1 MYRYSAQVGGVL
13 EGGKGMKQYIRL
25 EPLDD
30 SIPRK
35 HKPQGLTEQEKL
47 NRIYALADKL
57 GVKIGND
64 SRGV

>member
-1 MYRYSAQVGGVL
+1 
-13 EGGKGMKQYIRL
+13 MKQYIKL
-25 EPLDD
+25 DPLD

-35 HKPQGLTEQEKL
+35 HKPQRLTEQEKL
-47 NRIYALADKL
+47 NRLYLLADKL

>member
-1 MYRYSAQVGGVL
+1 
-13 EGGKGMKQYIRL
+13 MKQYIKL
-25 EPLDD
+25 DPLDE
-30 SIPRK
+30 IPRK
-35 HKPQGLTEQEKL
+35 HKPKRLTKQEKL

>member
-1 MYRYSAQVGGVL
+1 
-13 EGGKGMKQYIRL
+13 MKQYIK
-25 EPLDD
+25 LDQLD
-30 SIPRK
+30 EIPRK
-35 HKPQGLTEQEKL
+35 HKPKRLTEQEKL

>member
-1 MYRYSAQVGGVL
+1 
-13 EGGKGMKQYIRL
+13 MKQYIK
-25 EPLDD
+25 LDPID
-30 SIPRK
+30 EIPKK
-35 HKPQGLTEQEKL
+35 HKPKRLTEQAKL

>member
-1 MYRYSAQVGGVL
+1 
-13 EGGKGMKQYIRL
+13 MKQYIRL
-25 EPLDD
+25 ESLD
-30 SIPRK
+30 SVPRK
-35 HKPQGLTEQEKL
+35 HKPKRLTEQEKL

>member
-1 MYRYSAQVGGVL
+1 
-13 EGGKGMKQYIRL
+13 MKQYIRL
-25 EPLDD
+25 KPLDE
-30 SIPRK
+30 IPRK
-35 HKPQGLTEQEKL
+35 HKPKRLTEQEKF

>member
-1 MYRYSAQVGGVL
+1 
-13 EGGKGMKQYIRL
+13 MKQYVRL
-25 EPLDD
+25 DPLD

-35 HKPQGLTEQEKL
+35 NKPKRLTEQEKL
-47 NRIYALADKL
+47 NRLYALADKL

>member
-1 MYRYSAQVGGVL
+1 
-13 EGGKGMKQYIRL
+13 MKQYIRL
-25 EPLDD
+25 EPLD
-30 SIPRK
+30 SIPKK
-35 HKPQGLTEQEKL
+35 HKPQRLTEQEKL

>member
-1 MYRYSAQVGGVL
+1 
-13 EGGKGMKQYIRL
+13 MKQYIKL
-25 EPLDD
+25 DPLGE
-30 SIPRK
+30 IPRK
-35 HKPQGLTEQEKL
+35 HKPKRLTEQEKL

>member
-1 MYRYSAQVGGVL
+1 
-13 EGGKGMKQYIRL
+13 MKQYIRL

-35 HKPQGLTEQEKL
+35 HKPKRLTEQEKL
-47 NRIYALADKL
+47 NRLYLLADKL

>member
-1 MYRYSAQVGGVL
+1 
-13 EGGKGMKQYIRL
+13 MKQYIRL
-25 EPLDD
+25 EPLD

-35 HKPQGLTEQEKL
+35 HKPQRLTEQEKL
-47 NRIYALADKL
+47 NRLYALADKL